1 MTREAMIQYLKK
13 HSATAQGLAT
23 EFQRNLKA
31 VEEDI
36 AHIRT
41 SIRDDPDY
49 RLMIRPPM
57 CEMCNYTFTASNYKT
72 PSKCPE
78 CKGEKIKP
86 ARFKIE
92 KK

>member
-1 MTREAMIQYLKK
+1 MTREAMIEYLKK
-13 HSATAQGLAT
+13 HSATAQDLAT
-23 EFQRNLKA
+23 EFERSLKA

-41 SIRDDPDY
+41 SIRDDPKY
-49 RLMIRPPM
+49 RLMIRPPI
-57 CEMCNYTFTASNYKT
+57 CELCNYQFTASNYKT
-72 PSKCPE
+72 PTKCPE
-78 CKGEKIKP
+78 CKGQKIAP